1 MEFPAFI
8 VAAMGL
14 AWQYKYAL
22 VFLGMIIEG
31 PIVMV
36 ASGFFLRFGVFDLI
50 PIYIVLVIGD
60 LMADI
65 MWYYVGYYYAEPLI
79 RKRGHFLG
87 VTPEVFE
94 KVKRLLHNH
103 QTLILLGTKV
113 TIGFGLALGTVIT
126 AGAVKVPFKKY
137 VILNLIGEMVLS
149 AILLT
154 VGYYSGHFYSAI
166 GKGFREVFLVAGFI
180 FIAAVIFGF
189 AKYMKSKVLKV

>member
-8 VAAMGL
+8 IAAMGL

-50 PIYIVLVIGD
+50 PIYMVLAIGD
-60 LMADI
+60 LVADI
-65 MWYYVGYYYAEPLI
+65 MWYYIGYYYAEPLI
-79 RKRGHFLG
+79 RKKGRFLG

-94 KVKRLLHNH
+94 KVKRLLHDH

-126 AGAVKVPFKKY
+126 AGAVKVPFKKF
-137 VILNLIGEMVLS
+137 VILNLIGEMALS
-149 AILLT
+149 AMLLT

-166 GKGFREVFLVAGFI
+166 GKGFREVFLVAGLL

-189 AKYMKSKVLKV
+189 AKYMKSRVLKA